1 MKSHYL
7 WAGALILL
15 SACATQDTPRAASTS
30 PRNTDM
36 RCVGGS
42 FDRNFCV
49 QYANQRCAAGFEVF
63 EKEAAEEDGVVR
75 RAYYFK
81 CIG

>member
-1 MKSHYL
+1 
-7 WAGALILL
+7 
-15 SACATQDTPRAASTS
+15 
-30 PRNTDM
+30 M